1 MKQVLNGVTATGASA
16 VTRIRKSR
24 QLGFGLTQVDSA
36 GGTATVVVE
45 GRTTKDMAWVP
56 VHTFTLTSGQA
67 DAESVA
73 LFPEMRLNI
82 TVIAGATVDGTLT
95 DR

>member
-16 VTRIRKSR
+16 TTRIRKSR
-24 QLGFGLTQVDSA
+24 QLGFGLAQADSA

-45 GRTTKDMAWVP
+45 GRMMDTMGWVP
-56 VHTFTLTSGQA
+56 IHTFTMTSGQSQ
-67 DAESVA
+67 AEVVA
-73 LFPEMRLNI
+73 LFPEMRMNV